1 MTSKML
7 NVSKHLVSNSLQSLF
22 ENRTETMGIA
32 MLMVLLYHLKGTW
45 FYPGFLGVDIF
56 LFLSAY
62 GLSRSY
68 KTNTLGIFYKR
79 RLNRVVPLYILM
91 GVGISLV
98 YCLFYHHS
106 LTWLDVLC
114 NITSLNY
121 WGLGGSVAEWYLS
134 FLLILYL
141 LYPILHKVSHFFY
154 PECCGRNTA
163 LTAAGGGGH
172 FIVVPSIANNYN
184 HFDFGF

>member
-7 NVSKHLVSNSLQSLF
+7 NVSKHLISNSLQSLF

-79 RLNRVVPLYILM
+79 RLNRVVPLYL
-91 GVGISLV
+91 
-98 YCLFYHHS
+98 
-106 LTWLDVLC
+106 W
-114 NITSLNY
+114 
-121 WGLGGSVAEWYLS
+121 E
-134 FLLILYL
+134 
-141 LYPILHKVSHFFY
+141 
-154 PECCGRNTA
+154 
-163 LTAAGGGGH
+163 
-172 FIVVPSIANNYN
+172 
-184 HFDFGF
+184 